1 MRGTSLE
8 NVANPVTFVSST
20 ETGKAVGTPLS
31 NPIPLKK
38 PGSVRV
44 LLIEDHVILREGLR
58 ALLDLEPDLEVVG
71 EAESV
76 VQGRAVA
83 DATRPGLV
91 ITDIA
96 LPGESG
102 LSIIPSLKDE
112 LPGVRVLVLTAHCT
126 DEYVRAA
133 LEMGADGYILK
144 DASRS
149 ELLEGIRAV
158 LDGRQYFSAAV
169 THHVVSGYLGRR
181 EAKPRQEVP
190 VTAREKEVLKLIALA
205 YSTKRI
211 ALRLKLSVKTVEK
224 HRSNLMRKL
233 ELQNTAAVTL
243 YAVRH
248 KLVPIDV
255 IGQPADPSADDL
267 DEV

>member
-1 MRGTSLE
+1 MSSATFSPFDD
-8 NVANPVTFVSST
+8 VAVVS
-20 ETGKAVGTPLS
+20 EMAL
-31 NPIPLKK
+31 N
-38 PGSVRV
+38 GSQAESKTDRARV

-58 ALLDLEPDLEVVG
+58 ALLHLEPDLEVIGGADTVARG
-71 EAESV
+71 KVIAEAEKP
-76 VQGRAVA
+76 
-83 DATRPGLV
+83 DLV

-102 LSIIPSLKDE
+102 LAIIAALKSSQ
-112 LPGVRVLVLTAHCT
+112 PGIRVIVLTAHCT

-133 LEMGADGYILK
+133 LESGADGYILK

-158 LDGRQYFSAAV
+158 LEGRQYFSAAV
-169 THHVVSGYLGRR
+169 TSHVVYGYLGRR

-190 VTAREKEVLKLIALA
+190 VTAREKEVLRLIALA

-211 ALRLKLSVKTVEK
+211 ATRLKLSVKTVEK

-233 ELQNTAAVTL
+233 DLQNTAAVTL

-248 KLVPIDV
+248 KLVPVDV
-255 IGQPADPSADDL
+255 IGQPAEPGQ
-267 DEV
+267 E

>member
-1 MRGTSLE
+1 MSQITAETL
-8 NVANPVTFVSST
+8 ASSNLAWLT
-20 ETGKAVGTPLS
+20 NRQPHGREDAIEAKAKG
-31 NPIPLKK
+31 
-38 PGSVRV
+38 VRV

-76 VQGRAVA
+76 TQGRAVA
-83 DATRPGLV
+83 EASKPHLV

-96 LPGESG
+96 LPGETG
-102 LSIIPSLKDE
+102 LSIIPSLKDS

-144 DASRS
+144 DASRA

-169 THHVVSGYLGRR
+169 TSHLVSGYLGRR
-181 EAKPRQEVP
+181 EAKPRSEVP
-190 VTAREKEVLKLIALA
+190 VTPREKEVLKLIAMA
-205 YSTKRI
+205 YTTKRI

-233 ELQNTAAVTL
+233 ELQNTAAATL

-248 KLVPIDV
+248 KLVPVDV
-255 IGQPADPSADDL
+255 IGQPAEPGAEDFGEP
-267 DEV
+267 